1 MTRPRQARLVH
12 IAVRCYSPKWR
23 ERHADEATE
32 LAELLM
38 RDGMS
43 AVFIAL
49 SYLKAATRDRL
60 VTRPKRR
67 LGPTAAVLLIGAT
80 LVGVPLVLL
89 DSFTA
94 ANAASSNESFVVV
107 LSGHNAVG
115 HLESVFRSH
124 HFNIKVEGE
133 SSSPSQIGAV
143 LAVKA
148 DGGEHGTLTV
158 IRRSCAASVSGYI
171 DALVVPLHYTG
182 MAQVIVGCGPKPC
195 EAALAPA
202 NAQGNRRLQP
212 PVISVRGAFEH

>member
-107 LSGHNAVG
+107 LSGHNAVALG
-115 HLESVFRSH
+115 VSVQVTSLQHQGGRR
-124 HFNIKVEGE
+124 V
-133 SSSPSQIGAV
+133 V
-143 LAVKA
+143 LP
-148 DGGEHGTLTV
+148 E
-158 IRRSCAASVSGYI
+158 
-171 DALVVPLHYTG
+171 P
-182 MAQVIVGCGPKPC
+182 
-195 EAALAPA
+195 
-202 NAQGNRRLQP
+202 NRR
-212 PVISVRGAFEH
+212 GAGCQG